1 METSDLEQK
10 AKKLRSFIWA
20 VDQKLR
26 QVQNGYCRDN
36 LNLTIQELRAIDYL
50 GQFGPDM
57 TKNLADYLLLALSST
72 TALVDKLE
80 DKGIVRRQ
88 RSTEDRRV
96 IQVGL
101 TEAGRETFTQAA
113 RAYLNFCKGM
123 LKRLDED
130 DQDDLI
136 ELFRKISQAP

>member
-1 METSDLEQK
+1 MEKSDLDHK
-10 AKKLRSFIWA
+10 AKKLRTFIWT

-36 LNLTIQELRAIDYL
+36 LNLTLQELRAIDYL

-57 TKNLADYLLLALSST
+57 TKNLADHLLLALSST

-80 DKGIVRRQ
+80 DKGIVQRQ

-96 IQVGL
+96 IQVEL
-101 TEAGRETFTQAA
+101 TRAGREIFTLAA

-123 LKRLDED
+123 LKRLEEP
-130 DQDDLI
+130 DQENLLELI
-136 ELFRKISQAP
+136 RKISQAP